1 MRIWRFA
8 KGIILLPAFLLV
20 GCEVGPNYHPP
31 SAPVPARYTELS
43 GWARAA
49 PAATLPKGDWWVGF
63 GDPELD
69 QLEPEVAISNQTV
82 RADYY
87 RWQEARDL
95 VQEARSQLFPSVGLL
110 GSAVRSQTSQIMAA
124 NAAVSG
130 SASWELDLWG
140 GIRRE
145 IEQTAAVAQESQATL
160 ANATLSEQALLATN
174 LIDFRVADA
183 EIELLKRTVQAY
195 RASLRVT
202 ENQAAAGVASPSD
215 VITARAQLEGA
226 RSSLI
231 NAGIARAEYRHA
243 IAVLVGRLPEAL
255 SAPPATTL
263 PKLPE
268 IPVGVPSTLLER
280 RPDIAADERAVA
292 AANAAIGIQIAAF
305 YPTITLTASAGYSG
319 SPIDT
324 LFSVAN
330 QVWSLGTDA
339 ALGLFEGGARSAAV
353 NAAKASY
360 KAAVA
365 TYRTDVLAAFQQVED
380 DLASLRILARQQVL
394 QDATVRDAA
403 RAVQIALNEYEAGTQ
418 AYTTVVTA
426 QTTLLADQETD
437 LAVSQSRLLA
447 SVDLIEALGGGW
459 SAHELSDAEEPPR
472 GAGR

>member
-1 MRIWRFA
+1 MRIHPFA
-8 KGIILLPAFLLV
+8 KALALVPALLLTS
-20 GCEVGPNYHPP
+20 CEVGPTYHRP
-31 SAPVPARYTELS
+31 SAPVPARYTELP
-43 GWARAA
+43 GWAKAI
-49 PAATLPKGDWWVGF
+49 PAATLPKGNWWTGF
-63 GDPELD
+63 GDPVLD
-69 QLEPEVAISNQTV
+69 RLEPEVAVSNQTV
-82 RADYY
+82 RTDYY

-95 VQEARSQLFPSVGLL
+95 VQEAKSQLFPSVGLL
-110 GSAVRSQTSQIMAA
+110 GSVVRARTSQITAA
-124 NAAVSG
+124 SAAVSA

-145 IEQTAAVAQESQATL
+145 VEQTTAIAQESQATL

-183 EIELLKRTVQAY
+183 EIDLLKRTVRAY
-195 RASLRVT
+195 RASLRIT

-226 RSSLI
+226 RSSLT

-243 IAVLVGRLPEAL
+243 LAVLVGRLPEAL
-255 SAPPATTL
+255 NAPPVAAL
-263 PKLPE
+263 PKLPK

-305 YPTITLTASAGYSG
+305 YPTMTLSASAGYSG
-319 SPIDT
+319 SPIDA

-339 ALGLFEGGARSAAV
+339 AVGLFEGGARSAAV
-353 NAAKASY
+353 QAAKASY
-360 KAAVA
+360 QAAVA
-365 TYRTDVLAAFQQVED
+365 TYRADVLAAFQQVED

-403 RAVQIALNEYEAGTQ
+403 RAVQIALNEYVAGTQ
-418 AYTTVVTA
+418 AYTAVVTA

-437 LAVSQSRLLA
+437 LVVRQSRLLA
-447 SVDLIEALGGGW
+447 SVGLIEALGGGW
-459 SAHELSDAEEPPR
+459 TARAL
-472 GAGR
+472 

>member
-1 MRIWRFA
+1 MRNHRFA
-8 KGIILLPAFLLV
+8 KAVALLSALLLTS
-20 GCEVGPNYHPP
+20 CEVGPTYHRP
-31 SAPVPARYTELS
+31 SAPLPAHYTELP
-43 GWARAA
+43 GWARAV
-49 PAATLPKGDWWVGF
+49 PAATLPKGDWWTGF
-63 GDPELD
+63 GDLVLD
-69 QLEPEVAISNQTV
+69 RLEPEVAVSNQTV
-82 RADYY
+82 RAEYY

-110 GSAVRSQTSQIMAA
+110 GSIARARTSQIMVAS
-124 NAAVSG
+124 AAVSG

-145 IEQTAAVAQESQATL
+145 VEQTTAVAQESQATL

-215 VITARAQLEGA
+215 VITARAQLESA
-226 RSSLI
+226 RSSLT

-243 IAVLVGRLPEAL
+243 IAVLVGHLPEAL
-255 SAPPATTL
+255 GTPPVAAAL

-305 YPTITLTASAGYSG
+305 YPTMTLSASAGYSG
-319 SPIDT
+319 SPIDA
-324 LFSVAN
+324 LFSVAS

-353 NAAKASY
+353 KAAKASY
-360 KAAVA
+360 KASVA
-365 TYRTDVLAAFQQVED
+365 TYRADVLAAFQQVED
-380 DLASLRILARQQVL
+380 DLASLRILAQQQVL

-437 LAVSQSRLLA
+437 LAVRQSRLLA
-447 SVDLIEALGGGW
+447 SVGLIEALGGGW
-459 SAHELSDAEEPPR
+459 TARALSNPLAEPDGVP
-472 GAGR
+472 